1 MDRRAQA
8 RRDNR
13 DAGTRPQPV
22 GILRARARP
31 LRDELGVRD
40 PRRGNATLAP
50 PGCLGSAAVAGP
62 IVRTDCPRH
71 PSARWRHLSP
81 DGRPDQ
87 QPGKPVAAG
96 GSRTRKSYRH
106 ARSLGVLLRTRD
118 RRAARR
124 GSPSSRPARGS
135 TRSTDPDPRSP
146 ASRSS
151 SSAAVITSL
160 IGSRSSSTGPG
171 RSLFSRGAT
180 SCPDM
185 APFLRRAI
193 DASGLGRPSGPS
205 RRSLA
210 SRFPPGAT
218 LCRQHVPSPAQRVV
232 DLVDQHPALRE
243 WPVANSGRKDRAF
256 GDFTAR
262 TDETEHRL
270 RCSPAGFCPPRAT
283 FGGLGRPVRS
293 SRTDDAPSPR
303 LISQSVHKMITSS
316 AARSLRLQAWG

>member
-1 MDRRAQA
+1 MEGRISSLANQW
-8 RRDNR
+8 
-13 DAGTRPQPV
+13 QPAEV
-22 GILRARARP
+22 
-31 LRDELGVRD
+31 E
-40 PRRGNATLAP
+40 
-50 PGCLGSAAVAGP
+50 
-62 IVRTDCPRH
+62 
-71 PSARWRHLSP
+71 
-81 DGRPDQ
+81 
-87 QPGKPVAAG
+87 PVSHTG
-96 GSRTRKSYRH
+96 
-106 ARSLGVLLRTRD
+106 TRD
-118 RRAARR
+118 RWECFCEHATGGQLGADPLHAASAGKYPQHRSR
-124 GSPSSRPARGS
+124 SSIAP
-135 TRSTDPDPRSP
+135 
-146 ASRSS
+146 SRSS

-171 RSLFSRGAT
+171 RSLFSSGAT

-185 APFLRRAI
+185 APILRRAI

-205 RRSLA
+205 RWSLA

-262 TDETEHRL
+262 TGETEHRL
-270 RCSPAGFCPPRAT
+270 PCSPAGFCPPNAT
-283 FGGLGRPVRS
+283 FGGLGRLVRS